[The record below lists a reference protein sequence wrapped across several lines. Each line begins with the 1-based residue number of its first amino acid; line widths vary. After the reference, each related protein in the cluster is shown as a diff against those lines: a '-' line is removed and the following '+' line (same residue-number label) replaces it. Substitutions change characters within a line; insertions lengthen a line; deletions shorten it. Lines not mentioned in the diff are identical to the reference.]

1 MQVDTPT
8 ADSSKVRAAPALVS
22 VELDIRGLMLPD
34 RDPPDL
40 MEDERVNQNQN
51 AITVVRRAESDVHLV
66 RQSSAVAPV
75 SQADDDEHLVALW
88 LHGKSANTR
97 DAYHRDVRAFVD
109 FADAPLQRLTLDH
122 LQAWS
127 DTLADAGLAASTRSR
142 KLSAVKSLLSFGH
155 KLGYLIYNVGAAV
168 ALPKQKDTLAERI
181 LPEAAVHRVLAV
193 ADAAAEGGS
202 FVQRRNALGLRLFY
216 ASGGRVSELAGLR
229 WRDCVER
236 SLERSRPTGQVT
248 LYGKGGKTRRV
259 LLSADTWAVLDAH
272 RQREMA
278 GSHADG
284 DPVLRSRK
292 AAASGAARPLT
303 RQQLWRVV
311 KDLAKRAGLP
321 DAVSPHFFRHAHASH
336 ALDRGAP
343 PHLVQQTLG
352 HASLQ
357 TTSRYAH
364 ARPDDSSARYL
375 GV

>member
-1 MQVDTPT
+1 MGE
-8 ADSSKVRAAPALVS
+8 
-22 VELDIRGLMLPD
+22 VENEAGGR
-34 RDPPDL
+34 
-40 MEDERVNQNQN
+40 
-51 AITVVRRAESDVHLV
+51 AITVVQRSEPPAPTG
-66 RQSSAVAPV
+66 RQSAAVAQPV
-75 SQADDDEHLVALW
+75 SHADDDEHLVRLW

-97 DAYHRDVRAFVD
+97 DAYERDLRSFVD
-109 FADAPLQRLTLDH
+109 FADVPLRRLTLQHVQDWTDH
-122 LQAWS
+122 LAG
-127 DTLADAGLAASTRSR
+127 AGLAASTRAR

-155 KLGYLIYNVGAAV
+155 RLGYLIYNVGAAV
-168 ALPKQKDTLAERI
+168 SPPKRKDTLAERI

-193 ADAAAEGGS
+193 ADAAAAEGS
-202 FVQRRNALGLRLFY
+202 FTDHRNALALRLFY
-216 ASGGRVSELAGLR
+216 ASGGHVSELAGLR

-236 SLERSRPTGQVT
+236 SLERGRPTGQVT

-259 LLSADTWAVLDAH
+259 LLSADTWAALDAH
-272 RQREMA
+272 RAREMA
-278 GSHADG
+278 GGHAEVDG
-284 DPVLRSRK
+284 PVLRSRK
-292 AAASGAARPLT
+292 AEPDGSARPLT

-311 KDLAKRAGLP
+311 KGLARRAGLP

>member
-1 MQVDTPT
+1 
-8 ADSSKVRAAPALVS
+8 
-22 VELDIRGLMLPD
+22 
-34 RDPPDL
+34 
-40 MEDERVNQNQN
+40 MEDRRVEQSEI
-51 AITVVRRAESDVHLV
+51 AITVYRSGEAPGEVARQSTEVQRPVTQANDDAHLV
-66 RQSSAVAPV
+66 R
-75 SQADDDEHLVALW
+75 LW

-97 DAYHRDVRAFVD
+97 DAYERDVRAFVD
-109 FADAPLQRLTLDH
+109 FADIPLQRLTLGH
-122 LQAWS
+122 LQGWA
-127 DTLADAGLAASTRSR
+127 DALEDAGLAASTRAR

-155 KLGYLIYNVGAAV
+155 RLGYLIYNVGGAV
-168 ALPKQKDTLAERI
+168 TPPKQKDTLAERI
-181 LPEAAVHRVLAV
+181 LPEATVHRLLSV
-193 ADAAAEGGS
+193 ADQAAESGR
-202 FVQRRNALGLRLFY
+202 FTDRRNAVALRLFY

-236 SLERSRPTGQVT
+236 SLERGRPTGQVT
-248 LYGKGGKTRRV
+248 LFGKGGKTRRV

-272 RQREMA
+272 CQRETA
-278 GSHADG
+278 RGQAEADG
-284 DPVLRSRK
+284 PVLRSRK
-292 AAASGAARPLT
+292 ADADGTARGLT
-303 RQQLWRVV
+303 RQQLWRIV
-311 KDLAKRAGLP
+311 KGLAKRAGLP

>member
-1 MQVDTPT
+1 M
-8 ADSSKVRAAPALVS
+8 
-22 VELDIRGLMLPD
+22 
-34 RDPPDL
+34 
-40 MEDERVNQNQN
+40 DETQFGVNER
-51 AITVVRRAESDVHLV
+51 AITVLQRYETEVLHQPA
-66 RQSSAVAPV
+66 AVMAPV
-75 SQADDDEHLVALW
+75 AQADDDAHLVRLW
-88 LHGKSANTR
+88 LHGKSENTR
-97 DAYHRDVRAFVD
+97 DAYERDLRAFVD
-109 FADAPLQRLTLDH
+109 FADAPFQRLTLQHVQDWTDV
-122 LQAWS
+122 LE
-127 DTLADAGLAASTRSR
+127 DAGLAASTRAR

-155 KLGYLIYNVGAAV
+155 RLGYLIYNVGAAV
-168 ALPKQKDTLAERI
+168 SPPKTKDTLAERI

-193 ADAAAEGGS
+193 ADSAAEAGS
-202 FVQRRNALGLRLFY
+202 FTDRRNALALRLFY

-236 SLERSRPTGQVT
+236 SLERGRPTGQVT

-259 LLSADTWAVLDAH
+259 LLSADTWAVLDGH
-272 RQREMA
+272 RQWEAA
-278 GSHADG
+278 GGHAQADG
-284 DPVLRSRK
+284 PVLRSRK
-292 AAASGAARPLT
+292 AGAGGAVRPLT

-311 KDLAKRAGLP
+311 KDLAKWAGL
-321 DAVSPHFFRHAHASH
+321 DGAVSPHFFRHAHASH

>member
-1 MQVDTPT
+1 MSD
-8 ADSSKVRAAPALVS
+8 
-22 VELDIRGLMLPD
+22 VEIG
-34 RDPPDL
+34 
-40 MEDERVNQNQN
+40 VVHT
-51 AITVVRRAESDVHLV
+51 AITATPPAEPGAVVVRPSAAVV
-66 RQSSAVAPV
+66 RPVA
-75 SQADDDEHLVALW
+75 QADDDAHLVRLW
-88 LHGKSANTR
+88 LHGKSPNTR
-97 DAYHRDVRAFVD
+97 DAYERDVRAFVD
-109 FADAPLQRLTLDH
+109 FADAPLTRLTLQHVQDWTDA
-122 LQAWS
+122 LE
-127 DTLADAGLAASTRSR
+127 DAGLAASTRAR

-168 ALPKQKDTLAERI
+168 SPPKQKDTLAERI

-193 ADAAAEGGS
+193 ADAAASGTAGGPGGS
-202 FVQRRNALGLRLFY
+202 FVQRRNALALRLFY
-216 ASGGRVSELAGLR
+216 ASGGRVSEIAGLR

-236 SLERSRPTGQVT
+236 ALERGRPTGQVT
-248 LYGKGGKTRRV
+248 LFGKGGKTRRV

-272 RQREMA
+272 RQREA
-278 GSHADG
+278 GDGHAEAG
-284 DPVLRSRK
+284 GPVLRSRK
-292 AAASGAARPLT
+292 ADSDGAARPLT

-311 KDLAKRAGLP
+311 KGLARRAGLP

>member
-1 MQVDTPT
+1 
-8 ADSSKVRAAPALVS
+8 
-22 VELDIRGLMLPD
+22 
-34 RDPPDL
+34 
-40 MEDERVNQNQN
+40 MEDEQVEQSEN
-51 AITVVRRAESDVHLV
+51 AITVVRRAEPLAVTV
-66 RQSSAVAPV
+66 RQSSGLAPV
-75 SQADDDEHLVALW
+75 NQADDDEHLVRLW

-97 DAYHRDVRAFVD
+97 DAYERDVRTFVD

-127 DTLADAGLAASTRSR
+127 DALADAGLAASTRSR

-193 ADAAAEGGS
+193 ADAAAEDGS
-202 FVQRRNALGLRLFY
+202 FTDRRNALALRLFY

-236 SLERSRPTGQVT
+236 ALERGRPTGQVT

-259 LLSADTWAVLDAH
+259 LLSADTWAVVDGH
-272 RQREMA
+272 RQRETTGGVA
-278 GSHADG
+278 EGGH
-284 DPVLRSRK
+284 PVLRSRK
-292 AAASGAARPLT
+292 AGVDGAPRPLT

-321 DAVSPHFFRHAHASH
+321 GAVSPHFFRHAHASH

>member
-1 MQVDTPT
+1 MEEPETG
-8 ADSSKVRAAPALVS
+8 VS
-22 VELDIRGLMLPD
+22 EC
-34 RDPPDL
+34 
-40 MEDERVNQNQN
+40 
-51 AITVVRRAESDVHLV
+51 AITVVQRPEPLAVTV
-66 RQSSAVAPV
+66 RQPAVAPPV
-75 SQADDDEHLVALW
+75 SQADDDGHLVRLW
-88 LHGKSANTR
+88 LHGKTPNTR
-97 DAYHRDVRAFVD
+97 DAYERDVRAFVD
-109 FADAPLQRLTLDH
+109 FADVPLPRLTLGH
-122 LQAWS
+122 LQSWS
-127 DTLADAGLAASTRSR
+127 DSLADAGLAASSRSR

-193 ADAAAEGGS
+193 ADAAAEAPGAS
-202 FVQRRNALGLRLFY
+202 FTARRNALALRLFY

-236 SLERSRPTGQVT
+236 ALERGHPTGQVT

-259 LLSADTWAVLDAH
+259 LLSADTWAVLDGH
-272 RQREMA
+272 RQWEMVKDA
-278 GSHADG
+278 VEGGH
-284 DPVLRSRK
+284 PVLRSRK
-292 AAASGAARPLT
+292 SASNGTPRPLT

-311 KDLAKRAGLP
+311 KDFAKRAGLP

>member
-1 MQVDTPT
+1 MGN
-8 ADSSKVRAAPALVS
+8 AL
-22 VELDIRGLMLPD
+22 
-34 RDPPDL
+34 
-40 MEDERVNQNQN
+40 DEQSEN
-51 AITVVRRAESDVHLV
+51 AITVVRRAEPL
-66 RQSSAVAPV
+66 AVAVRPSSVAPPV
-75 SQADDDEHLVALW
+75 SQADDDGHLVRLW

-97 DAYHRDVRAFVD
+97 DAYDRDVRAFVD
-109 FADAPLQRLTLDH
+109 FVRTDHGPDAPLQRLTLGH

-127 DTLADAGLAASTRSR
+127 DALADAGLAASTRSR

-155 KLGYLIYNVGAAV
+155 RLGYLMYNVGAAV

-193 ADAAAEGGS
+193 ADAAAEDGS
-202 FVQRRNALGLRLFY
+202 FTDRRNALALRLFY

-236 SLERSRPTGQVT
+236 ALERGRPTGQVT

-278 GSHADG
+278 GGHAEAG
-284 DPVLRSRK
+284 HPVLRSRK
-292 AAASGAARPLT
+292 AGAGGSARPLT

-311 KDLAKRAGLP
+311 KGLARRAGLP

-352 HASLQ
+352 HASLA

>member
-1 MQVDTPT
+1 
-8 ADSSKVRAAPALVS
+8 
-22 VELDIRGLMLPD
+22 
-34 RDPPDL
+34 
-40 MEDERVNQNQN
+40 MEDERVEQSEN
-51 AITVVRRAESDVHLV
+51 AITVVRRAEPGAALA
-66 RQSSAVAPV
+66 RQPSAVAPV

-97 DAYHRDVRAFVD
+97 DAYDRDVRAFVD
-109 FADAPLQRLTLDH
+109 FADAPLRRLTLGH
-122 LQAWS
+122 LQGWS
-127 DTLADAGLAASTRSR
+127 DALADAGLAASTRSR

-155 KLGYLIYNVGAAV
+155 KIGYLIYNVGAAV
-168 ALPKQKDTLAERI
+168 GLPKQKDTLAEKI

-193 ADAAAEGGS
+193 ADAQAENGS
-202 FVQRRNALGLRLFY
+202 FVQRRNALTLRLFY

-236 SLERSRPTGQVT
+236 SLERGRPTGQVT

-272 RQREMA
+272 RQREMTR
-278 GSHADG
+278 GHADGG

-292 AAASGAARPLT
+292 ASADGSARPLT